1 MLKNNLKIATA
12 IALATTIIW
21 GNTASIVMADVASP
35 NENNTVISKSVKQE
49 INDGIYK
56 VKNKTAYIQPGNETG
71 ESMARNA
78 LNEITEVEVKEG
90 KTFLTLS
97 FNKDLYQFMKNIRAS
112 VDGKQL
118 EVVEDKENKS
128 IKVEVPSIESKL
140 LVEMNIVIMGRDV
153 QFYMTNDM
161 STLETINEAPIIDV
175 AEITTKVGEST
186 DILTNIKAMDKE
198 DGELSVKILENN
210 VPVKDNLFSKAG
222 EYTIKFS
229 AEDSKGLVTN
239 KTVKVKVNEK
249 EIIEESEKI
258 KDGSYSIK
266 NSVLYVGQG
275 NASIGN
281 DMARKALEEKS
292 FLDVKNGE
300 TKVTLKFT
308 AEQYQFIGDIKISV
322 DGNEVLVE
330 RNDAERSVKFKVPS
344 IDSEIVV
351 STFVTMMNREVS
363 FKTTLL
369 SDTLEAITN
378 GNDGNTDNNQG
389 GSNNSGDTTTG
400 NNNGQNN
407 NGQSNNG
414 GNSST
419 NVTTPNKEVVKGK
432 LYTIENKVTHE
443 SQTGVDMA
451 RKYLN
456 KVSDIQEVN
465 GKTYVTLTF
474 TGVDFMKDYQIYV
487 NGNKVAYTVVSKN
500 STEIKLKFEIPNVDA
515 KIKVKTYVVPMS
527 REVEFGVELLKD
539 TLKFVKEYKVDELP
553 KTGSPISGGLMAQMG
568 TIMLGASALLSRR
581 KK

>member
-21 GNTASIVMADVASP
+21 GNTASIAMADVVSS
-35 NENNTVISKSVKQE
+35 NENNTVISKSVKQK

-78 LNEITEVEVKEG
+78 LNEVTEVEVKEG

-118 EVVEDKENKS
+118 EAVEDKENKS

-161 STLETINEAPIIDV
+161 STLETINEAPVIDV
-175 AEITTKVGEST
+175 AEITTKVGESA

-210 VPVKDNLFSKAG
+210 VPVKDNLFDKAG

-229 AEDSKGLVTN
+229 AEDSNGLVTI

-249 EIIEESEKI
+249 EVIEENEKI

-266 NSVLYVGQG
+266 NSVSYVGQG

-300 TKVTLKFT
+300 TRVTLKFT

-369 SDTLEAITN
+369 RDTLESITN

-389 GSNNSGDTTTG
+389 GNNNSGDTTTG
-400 NNNGQNN
+400 DNNGQGN
-407 NGQSNNG
+407 NGSNSN
-414 GNSST
+414 T

-487 NGNKVAYTVVSKN
+487 NGNKVTYTVVSKD
-500 STEIKLKFEIPNVDA
+500 STGIKLKFEIPNLDA